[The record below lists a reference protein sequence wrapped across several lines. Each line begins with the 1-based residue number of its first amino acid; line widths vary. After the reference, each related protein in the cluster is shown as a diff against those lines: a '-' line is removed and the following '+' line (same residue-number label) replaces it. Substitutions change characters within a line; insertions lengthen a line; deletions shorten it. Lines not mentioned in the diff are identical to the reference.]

1 MAATHATEE
10 TLRRELARYSGW
22 IAHLGFAPGTSGNL
36 SARLDRDRLLVTPT
50 GASKRFLKPEDIVI
64 VDLQGRLLAGDR
76 NATSELSMHLAIYH
90 LRDDIHAVVHS
101 HPPIATAFA
110 CSGRGLDDRL
120 CQEAIMTLGKVPLA
134 RYATTGTDE
143 VAASLAPLIPT
154 HEAIL
159 MENHGSVTYGVNLLE
174 AFSRTETLEHLAQVA
189 LACHQ
194 LGSPRPLG
202 ATEVAQLQRARMKY
216 VTNTGALDTR
226 SLNTGSLNT
235 NSPDTRILDTGS
247 VDTGSLDDNQL
258 CVP

>member
-1 MAATHATEE
+1 MAAATYSIEE

-22 IAHLGFAPGTSGNL
+22 IAQLGYAPGTSGNL

-50 GASKRFLKPEDIVI
+50 GMSKRFLKPEDMVI
-64 VDLQGRLLAGDR
+64 VDLQGNLVAGDR

-90 LRDDIHAVVHS
+90 LRDDIHAVIHS

-120 CQEAIMTLGKVPLA
+120 CQEAIMTIGTVPLA

-143 VAASLAPLIPT
+143 VAASLAPLIPA
-154 HEAIL
+154 HDAIL
-159 MENHGSVTYGVNLLE
+159 MENHGSVTYGATVLE
-174 AFSRTETLEHLAQVA
+174 AFLRTETLEHLAQVT

-202 ATEVAQLQRARMKY
+202 PAEIAQLRLARMKY
-216 VTNTGALDTR
+216 ANNAAAVTAEE
-226 SLNTGSLNT
+226 
-235 NSPDTRILDTGS
+235 
-247 VDTGSLDDNQL
+247 L
-258 CVP
+258 CPS

>member
-1 MAATHATEE
+1 MFDIHTGYCGTVRAGQARETRMAATYATEE
-10 TLRRELARYSGW
+10 ILRRDLARYSGW
-22 IAHLGFAPGTSGNL
+22 IAQLGFAPGTSGNL

-50 GASKRFLKPEDIVI
+50 GMSKRFLKPEDIVI

-110 CSGRGLDDRL
+110 CSGRGLEDHL
-120 CQEAIMTLGKVPLA
+120 CQEAIMTLGTVPLA

-143 VAASLAPLIPT
+143 VAASLAPFIPT
-154 HEAIL
+154 HDAIL
-159 MENHGSVTYGVNLLE
+159 MENHGAVTYGANLLE
-174 AFSRTETLEHLAQVA
+174 AFLRTETLEHLAQVA

-202 ATEVAQLQRARMKY
+202 AAQVEQLYRARMKY
-216 VTNTGALDTR
+216 ATNAG
-226 SLNTGSLNT
+226 
-235 NSPDTRILDTGS
+235 ILAAEELIPS
-247 VDTGSLDDNQL
+247 
-258 CVP
+258 